1 MALLKEF
8 MLALVAFVQARL
20 QELNF
25 ERNILRKKHAYPSVS
40 VFSFGFLLYQAL
52 KTCIYII

>member
-25 ERNILRKKHAYPSVS
+25 EELKKKHAYPSVS
-40 VFSFGFLLYQAL
+40 VFSFLFFKSFSPAVKGA
-52 KTCIYII
+52 